1 MGKGGVAILE
11 PSKLR
16 GTVDR
21 GGKRSRLGCFTI
33 RKIARI
39 GRRACCA
46 SNIQTWR
53 RNFRQYCDSV
63 AASIGAHSPGMVSVG
78 KPARFTPIREW
89 GALPPKKNTPPTP
102 RPTAGRII
110 GPIPAPAKWLSS
122 RLTIQFLEMGDSS
135 GAPSF
140 PLDKWKLNH
149 AWGVKF

>member
-78 KPARFTPIREW
+78 KPSRFTPVREW
-89 GALPPKKNTPPTP
+89 GALFSKKKHAAHPKPDC
-102 RPTAGRII
+102 
-110 GPIPAPAKWLSS
+110 GP
-122 RLTIQFLEMGDSS
+122 Q
-135 GAPSF
+135 
-140 PLDKWKLNH
+140 
-149 AWGVKF
+149 